1 MAVVAAGST
10 EAAVLAVAA
19 SMAAVVLAAAG
30 STAAALAVV
39 ALSTEE
45 ADSGARAD
53 SAAEVALSAARVAV
67 RCIATVSD
75 AQAEDQHEDSM
86 APGAGVPKAAPVH
99 HQLVV
104 GVEDQAWE
112 QPTRRSRMAAGIP
125 SLAIAEARA
134 EPARCW
140 LATMALAGAGA
151 VSAGVDSTAV
161 VAFTV
166 VAFTVVA
173 VSMAAAVGA
182 IPDGDSGSV
191 GVGDLAGTG
200 GVHSG
205 IGHPTGIPLG
215 GAGTARTTVT
225 RILTRRERVGLEEM
239 SGMGAKIVR

>member
-1 MAVVAAGST
+1 M
-10 EAAVLAVAA
+10 
-19 SMAAVVLAAAG
+19 
-30 STAAALAVV
+30 

-45 ADSGARAD
+45 ADTGARAD
-53 SAAEVALSAARVAV
+53 SATEVALTAARVAV

-86 APGAGVPKAAPVH
+86 APGARVPKAAPVH

-125 SLAIAEARA
+125 SLVIAEAHA

-140 LATMALAGAGA
+140 PAIMALAGAGA

-166 VAFTVVA
+166 VA

-182 IPDGDSGSV
+182 ILAGDSVSA